1 LVIERISATSFM
13 ILAVWSQPSAIEMPG
28 TAVSMSFVSPPF
40 LCPGLGSNVSSW
52 LGPPAIQR
60 RMHDICRCRSSS
72 ARRAIRS
79 VKLTAES
86 PAAPRPTP
94 RRNPRR
100 LSTPWPFIATL
111 TIVFSVI

>member
-1 LVIERISATSFM
+1 MSFM
-13 ILAVWSQPSAIEMPG
+13 TLAVCSQPSAIGMPG
-28 TAVSMSFVSPPF
+28 TAVSIALVSPPF
-40 LCPGLGSNVSSW
+40 LWPGLGSNVSNW
-52 LGPPAIQR
+52 LGPPAIQS
-60 RMHDICRCRSSS
+60 RMQAICRCRSSS
-72 ARRAIRS
+72 AWTAIRS
-79 VKLTAES
+79 VKLTAAS